1 MGFERRPA
9 GPSVERQAPSIG
21 RGRRFAGLEEG
32 CPAAMLDS
40 GHPFC
45 DGGAWLG
52 RRVRVGSV
60 DEGLMWMWRGYSWGA
75 VASAVEF
82 ADADQMPLAA
92 DGAAG
97 DVDPGEAQDALGRAL
112 VIRRRSWRL
121 RHGDRQTVTFL

>member
-52 RRVRVGSV
+52 RRVRVERVDAGVNVPCIASV
-60 DEGLMWMWRGYSWGA
+60 AMSLCNRR
-75 VASAVEF
+75 VTNHEF
-82 ADADQMPLAA
+82 LISKLGTRAD
-92 DGAAG
+92 
-97 DVDPGEAQDALGRAL
+97 
-112 VIRRRSWRL
+112 
-121 RHGDRQTVTFL
+121 